1 MLTHTGEKPYQ
12 CNECG
17 SKFNQSSSLRNH
29 IIAIHTKKFPH
40 VCSVCNKGFLMPAV
54 LAKHI
59 QQTNHCAEGGEAVG
73 SAGSSASPGTTQD
86 TNSKDEN
93 HYDEN
98 QHIENQHN
106 DESLYSSMYSS

>member
-1 MLTHTGEKPYQ
+1 
-12 CNECG
+12 
-17 SKFNQSSSLRNH
+17 
-29 IIAIHTKKFPH
+29 
-40 VCSVCNKGFLMPAV
+40 MPAV